1 VSDTSSQTHA
11 HPGQGTFDQDVSESI
26 LLGMDITISTG
37 TYGRLRIRSIRNFG
51 RVRFSLRTLLIGMTL
66 VGLLLG
72 VIVTVMK

>member
-1 VSDTSSQTHA
+1 
-11 HPGQGTFDQDVSESI
+11 
-26 LLGMDITISTG
+26 MDITISTG